1 MYDILFTFISIV
13 RLPRFVVLT
22 NNHAESCTL
31 KILCSPLHALCDVGE
46 GPEHLRQLG
55 RVEFGRHH
63 LLLLLLLLL
72 ASTATV
78 LIVVKLKA

>member
-1 MYDILFTFISIV
+1 MISFLHTFILIV

-22 NNHAESCTL
+22 MQSCTL

-63 LLLLLLLLL
+63 LFLILT
-72 ASTATV
+72 STATV
-78 LIVVKLKA
+78 LVVVQLEA

>member
-1 MYDILFTFISIV
+1 MYDILFTYIYLDCQASKV
-13 RLPRFVVLT
+13 CRS
-22 NNHAESCTL
+22 NHAESCTL

-63 LLLLLLLLL
+63 LLLLLIL